1 MQNCPQTETQS
12 VYQHGQSVRDY
23 FLQLL
28 TFLRTNEI
36 GNDWKLPDWITTYQ
50 QELLIALL
58 PIDIIETYILF
69 HDVGKIDC
77 LIYDQEGKRHFPD
90 HSRRSSEKWLEIGG
104 EEQVA
109 KLIGLNSTSFKIKWK
124 QIDRRGR
131 PICRLLFGEKS

>member
-36 GNDWKLPDWITTYQ
+36 GNDWKLPEWITTYQ
-50 QELLIALL
+50 QELLTALL
-58 PIDIIETYILF
+58 PIDIIETYTLF

-77 LIYDQEGKRHFPD
+77 LIYDQEVKDIFQIIPGVRA
-90 HSRRSSEKWLEIGG
+90 RNGW
-104 EEQVA
+104 
-109 KLIGLNSTSFKIKWK
+109 KLVVRNK
-124 QIDRRGR
+124 
-131 PICRLLFGEKS
+131 